1 MNELNKSVTLGR
13 GVVLAVLMVIGS
25 GLLGLPGLVAD
36 IGTVDDVVFGW
47 LFIILATMPLIQVCI
62 RLGVKYP
69 CTGGLFQY
77 AREAVGEWGGYAV
90 TALACGSFILGEPAI
105 ALIGGEYIQHLFDMP
120 DYGAHIIAFF
130 LITVMTFT
138 TIAGVRLVSVFNYV
152 AVTVL
157 LFLIGTIVVFNS
169 DLFTSGVLFSA
180 RALYEGI
187 SGLEKAS
194 GHLNLCSIWNISA
207 LLFWAFQGWENMSF
221 GLGELKDPEK
231 NVSKVFWYSFVF
243 TIFIYL
249 TLAATSIGADA
260 GGVPLTGASGLAE
273 LVKFT
278 PHGRVLIWLMAIVI
292 VANMTS
298 WNFAS
303 SCLLYASGK
312 EEVLP
317 AYLGKLSSKGQ
328 PVASILSMYAVFV
341 LVLLGTYVFRVPISA
356 LLMLVNQNYLLIYGF
371 ILLSYWKVETGWRR
385 WVYSTLSLLSLSF
398 LVSGFTWRILYSIA
412 LTGLG
417 YYGFLRNAKKQK
429 IREVREEK
437 GRVSNYRG
445 HVNSGHV
452 NSGHVNTGDLVSL
465 EISVKSGSE

>member
-36 IGTVDDVVFGW
+36 SGTVEEVVFGW
-47 LFIILATMPLIQVCI
+47 LFIILATMPLIQVCV
-62 RLGVKYP
+62 RLGVKFP
-69 CTGGLFQY
+69 CTGGLFHY

-120 DYGAHIIAFF
+120 DYGAHMMAFL
-130 LITVMTFT
+130 LITVMTFI
-138 TIAGVRLVSVFNYV
+138 TIFGVRLVSVFNYV

-157 LFLIGTIVVFNS
+157 LFLIATIVAFNS
-169 DLFTSGVLFSA
+169 DYLSSGILFSGK
-180 RALYEGI
+180 ALYEGI
-187 SGLEKAS
+187 FGLEKAS
-194 GHLNLCSIWNISA
+194 WHLNPCSIWNISA

-231 NVSKVFWYSFVF
+231 NVSKVFWYSFVL

-260 GGVPLTGASGLAE
+260 EGVPLTGASGLAE
-273 LVKFT
+273 LVKFS
-278 PHGRVLIWLMAIVI
+278 PYGRPLIWLMAIII

-303 SCLLYASGK
+303 SRLLYASGK

-317 AYLGKLSSKGQ
+317 ACLGKLSKSGQ
-328 PVASILSMYAVFV
+328 PVVGILSMYAVFV

-371 ILLSYWKVETGWRR
+371 ILLSYWKVETGWKR
-385 WVYSTLSLLSLSF
+385 WVYSALSLISLSF
-398 LVSGFTWRILYSIA
+398 LISGFSWKILYSIT

-417 YYGFLRNAKKQK
+417 YYGFVRNAKKQK
-429 IREVREEK
+429 IGEEK
-437 GRVSNYRG
+437 DRVPGYRE
-445 HVNSGHV
+445 HIS
-452 NSGHVNTGDLVSL
+452 TEDLVSR
-465 EISVKSGSE
+465 EIPEKSGSE